1 MSQPTSANRPDER
14 PNPPQ
19 SADSANRAD
28 HAAPASTANAPTDA
42 APPQAPVTPSAA
54 STAQAAPTPKQIKPR
69 RITLI
74 VMALLFVAGVAI
86 VLSVWHIKPFTTTI
100 EQTDNSY
107 VRGNSTVLSSQ
118 INGYVDKVLVK
129 DFDHV
134 RAGQTL
140 LRINADNYNQ
150 QVVQAESAV
159 TQAQTNLA
167 NQQQVIEQRKADIR
181 VAQTRVAQAQT
192 QLDLAQKQLNRLLQ
206 LVDIGAVSQAEVD
219 TARANVANNEAAL
232 KQAYANLDAT
242 REALKTAEV
251 AKIGLQAQI
260 KSANSQVN
268 QAKTIKNYS
277 EVVAPI
283 TGQLGQ
289 VGVRNG
295 QYVSTGTQLMYIIP
309 ADTWVIANFKETQM
323 QHIHIGQPAT
333 FSVDALGGK
342 GFTGHVNSIS
352 PATGSEF
359 SVIKTD
365 NATGNFTKVV
375 QRIAVR
381 IDIDPD
387 QPDTDQLRPGMSV
400 VTKIDTAASASPD
413 TALKSSLAH
422 NNNS

>member
-69 RITLI
+69 KITLI

-342 GFTGHVNSIS
+342 RFTGHVNSIS

-413 TALKSSLAH
+413 TALKSNLAH

>member
-1 MSQPTSANRPDER
+1 MSDPTSANRPDER
-14 PNPPQ
+14 ANQPQ
-19 SADSANRAD
+19 INADQASGDNATS
-28 HAAPASTANAPTDA
+28 APAPTATDA
-42 APPQAPVTPSAA
+42 APAPAA
-54 STAQAAPTPKQIKPR
+54 TPKLIKPR
-69 RITLI
+69 KVTFIAM
-74 VMALLFVAGVAI
+74 VVLFVIGAAI
-86 VLSVWHIKPFTTTI
+86 VLSVWHVKPFSTTI

-118 INGYVDKVLVK
+118 ISGYVDQVLVK

-134 RAGQTL
+134 TAGQPL

-159 TQAQTNLA
+159 TQAQT
-167 NQQQVIEQRKADIR
+167 
-181 VAQTRVAQAQT
+181 
-192 QLDLAQKQLNRLLQ
+192 QLGLAQKQLNRLLQ

-219 TARANVANNEAAL
+219 TARANVANNVAAL
-232 KQAYANLDAT
+232 NQARANLDAT

-251 AKIGLQAQI
+251 AQIGLQAQI
-260 KSANSQVN
+260 KSANAQVD
-268 QAKTIKNYS
+268 QAKTMKNYS
-277 EVVAPI
+277 QVTAPI
-283 TGQLGQ
+283 SGQLGQ

-309 ADTWVIANFKETQM
+309 AETWVIANFKETQM

-333 FSVDALGGK
+333 FTVDALGGK
-342 GFTGHVNSIS
+342 RFTGYVNSIS

-381 IDIDPD
+381 IDIDPN

-400 VTKIDTAASASPD
+400 ITKIDTAAGSVPNAVG
-413 TALKSSLAH
+413 SLAKR
-422 NNNS
+422 

>member
-1 MSQPTSANRPDER
+1 MSDPTSANRPDER
-14 PNPPQ
+14 ANQPQ
-19 SADSANRAD
+19 TNTDQASGGNATP
-28 HAAPASTANAPTDA
+28 APAPMATDA
-42 APPQAPVTPSAA
+42 APAPAT
-54 STAQAAPTPKQIKPR
+54 TPKLIKPR
-69 RITLI
+69 KVTFI
-74 VMALLFVAGVAI
+74 VMAALFIIGAAI
-86 VLSVWHIKPFTTTI
+86 VLSVWHVKPFSTTI

-118 INGYVDKVLVK
+118 ISGYVDQVLVK

-134 RAGQTL
+134 TAGQPL

-150 QVVQAESAV
+150 QVVQAQSAV

-181 VAQTRVAQAQT
+181 VAQTRVTQAQT

-232 KQAYANLDAT
+232 NQARANLDAT

-251 AKIGLQAQI
+251 AQIGLQAQI
-260 KSANSQVN
+260 KSANAQVD
-268 QAKTIKNYS
+268 QAKTMKNYS
-277 EVVAPI
+277 QVTAPI
-283 TGQLGQ
+283 SGQLGQ

-333 FSVDALGGK
+333 FTVDALGGK
-342 GFTGHVNSIS
+342 RFTGHVNSIS

-381 IDIDPD
+381 IDIDPN

-400 VTKIDTAASASPD
+400 ITKIDTAA
-413 TALKSSLAH
+413 KSVPNAVGSLAKQKA
-422 NNNS
+422 S

>member
-342 GFTGHVNSIS
+342 RFTGHVNSIS

-413 TALKSSLAH
+413 TALKSNLAH